1 MNQIR
6 DFSHLA
12 NAAQQEQ
19 PNLGSRDFSHL
30 ATESKPMKLEL
41 TGKKKDKQYPDT
53 YLNQFSDYLGKK
65 IPALKE
71 FAENP
76 EVEKY
81 STKIANMVEPTA
93 NAVLGAGDAVRNLMS
108 AGYTSDKPSSSGTA
122 YDIGKGVGD
131 IGSFIGGGSLAH
143 SLPGV
148 SKIPEYLG
156 HSGLG
161 GIAQR
166 LLGSEA
172 FDILQNKD
180 RAQGAK
186 EGLQSGLVGEAI
198 GAPFRAVGKAA
209 EAFNPIKAAESAQQ
223 KIGQEAKKAKTAMN
237 QAYGP
242 VHEAYGNNLVTTT
255 PEKYLGVGREDYKY
269 FTPDVKKVYDSFIH
283 EPNFKNLHD
292 LQSQMGKDAARMHG
306 NSNKIKTE
314 QTLTNARNSTMDKIS
329 GFLSQDKKALKQYE
343 EGKRI
348 GREEYYP
355 FMQGKHLTAVAEGR
369 KTDLSPKQLISE
381 ITKAKEAEKLPEN
394 HILHSVLKNIKGKVN
409 RGNAAQHALT
419 AAAGIS
425 GLISGGPLGALAG
438 AGSHFLSPHIVKLAQ
453 NPEFIRLLKGAN
465 TALRGTT
472 NEIMTPK
479 PMELEVTGKRRR

>member
-255 PEKYLGVGREDYKY
+255 PEKYLGFGREDYKY

-283 EPNFKNLHD
+283 EPNFKNLETKLSSVFANHGFFKEIA
-292 LQSQMGKDAARMHG
+292 LNESVEIRKNFSWENAAMIAFNILNDSTKISTDVFDWG
-306 NSNKIKTE
+306 NSNE
-314 QTLTNARNSTMDKIS
+314 W
-329 GFLSQDKKALKQYE
+329 F
-343 EGKRI
+343 
-348 GREEYYP
+348 
-355 FMQGKHLTAVAEGR
+355 R
-369 KTDLSPKQLISE
+369 KTINLFQSKLILPKVQKI
-381 ITKAKEAEKLPEN
+381 
-394 HILHSVLKNIKGKVN
+394 
-409 RGNAAQHALT
+409 
-419 AAAGIS
+419 
-425 GLISGGPLGALAG
+425 
-438 AGSHFLSPHIVKLAQ
+438 
-453 NPEFIRLLKGAN
+453 
-465 TALRGTT
+465 
-472 NEIMTPK
+472 
-479 PMELEVTGKRRR
+479 

>member
-1 MNQIR
+1 
-6 DFSHLA
+6 
-12 NAAQQEQ
+12 
-19 PNLGSRDFSHL
+19 
-30 ATESKPMKLEL
+30 
-41 TGKKKDKQYPDT
+41 
-53 YLNQFSDYLGKK
+53 
-65 IPALKE
+65 
-71 FAENP
+71 
-76 EVEKY
+76 
-81 STKIANMVEPTA
+81 
-93 NAVLGAGDAVRNLMS
+93 
-108 AGYTSDKPSSSGTA
+108 
-122 YDIGKGVGD
+122 
-131 IGSFIGGGSLAH
+131 
-143 SLPGV
+143 
-148 SKIPEYLG
+148 
-156 HSGLG
+156 
-161 GIAQR
+161 
-166 LLGSEA
+166 
-172 FDILQNKD
+172 
-180 RAQGAK
+180 
-186 EGLQSGLVGEAI
+186 
-198 GAPFRAVGKAA
+198 
-209 EAFNPIKAAESAQQ
+209 
-223 KIGQEAKKAKTAMN
+223 
-237 QAYGP
+237 
-242 VHEAYGNNLVTTT
+242 
-255 PEKYLGVGREDYKY
+255 
-269 FTPDVKKVYDSFIH
+269 
-283 EPNFKNLHD
+283 
-292 LQSQMGKDAARMHG
+292 MGKDAARMHG